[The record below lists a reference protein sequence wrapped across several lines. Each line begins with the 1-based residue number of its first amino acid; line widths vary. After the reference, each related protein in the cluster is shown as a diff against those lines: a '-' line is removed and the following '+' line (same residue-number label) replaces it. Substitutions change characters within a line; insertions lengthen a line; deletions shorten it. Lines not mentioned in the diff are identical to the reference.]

1 MTKEICLY
9 CYQENNSG
17 VKDYHPSCSKKL
29 YGVDKPPI
37 LSYTFSEMSKL
48 AEKVISNSVT
58 VPGVQ
63 AKLSLHLDKKGS
75 RPSKLTLVGL
85 WGDYILKPPTANYPQ
100 LPENEDLSMHLADIF
115 KIKVVPHSLIRL
127 KSGEISYITR
137 RVDRDK
143 KGKLHMEDFC
153 QLSER
158 LTEDKYKASM
168 EQVGKLILK
177 YSSNPLLDAITFFE
191 VTIFSFLTGN
201 ADMHL
206 KNFSLL
212 DYRNGLT
219 GLSPAYDLLSTRL
232 VIPKKEDNEEIAL
245 TLNGRKRNFKLQD
258 FIVFG
263 EKLKMNEK
271 QIQNSFNKFSKQLN
285 KALTFVDLSFLSSDL
300 KKEYSN
306 LIRKRAKL
314 LEL

>member
-1 MTKEICLY
+1 MKNKCLY
-9 CYQENNSG
+9 CYEENNSG
-17 VKDYHPSCSKKL
+17 VLDFHPSCCKKL
-29 YGVDKPPI
+29 FGVVQPPV
-37 LSYTFSEMSKL
+37 LDYTFSEMSDL
-48 AEKVISNSVT
+48 AEQVISNSVT

-75 RPSKLTLVGL
+75 KPSKLTLVGL

-100 LPENEDLSMHLADIF
+100 LPENEDLSMHLAEIF
-115 KIKVVPHSLIRL
+115 KIKVVPHTLIRL
-127 KSGEISYITR
+127 KSGEMAYITK

-143 KGKLHMEDFC
+143 QGKLHMEDFC

-168 EQVGKLILK
+168 EQLGKLILQ
-177 YSSNPLLDAITFFE
+177 YSSSPLLDALNFLE
-191 VTIFSFLTGN
+191 LTIFSFLTGN

-232 VIPKKEDNEEIAL
+232 VIPEKDDNEEMAL
-245 TLNGRKRNFKLQD
+245 TINGRKRKFKLQD
-258 FIVFG
+258 FLVLG
-263 EKLKMNEK
+263 ERLKLTEK
-271 QIQNSFNKFSKQLN
+271 QIQNSVNKFSKQLDN
-285 KALTFVDLSFLSSDL
+285 ALNFIDLSFLSDDL
-300 KKEYSN
+300 KGKYKE
-306 LIRKRAKL
+306 LLRQRAERL
-314 LEL
+314 GL

>member
-1 MTKEICLY
+1 MKNKCLY
-9 CYQENNSG
+9 CYEENNSG
-17 VKDYHPSCSKKL
+17 VLDFHPSCCKKL
-29 YGVDKPPI
+29 FGVVQPPV
-37 LSYTFSEMSKL
+37 LDYTFSEMSDL
-48 AEKVISNSVT
+48 AEQVISNSVT

-75 RPSKLTLVGL
+75 KPSKLTLVGL

-100 LPENEDLSMHLADIF
+100 LPENEDLSMHLAEIF
-115 KIKVVPHSLIRL
+115 KIKVVPHTLIRL
-127 KSGEISYITR
+127 KSGEMAYITK

-143 KGKLHMEDFC
+143 QGKLHMEDFC

-168 EQVGKLILK
+168 EQLGKLILQ
-177 YSSNPLLDAITFFE
+177 YSSSPLLDALNFLE
-191 VTIFSFLTGN
+191 LTIFSFLTGN

-232 VIPKKEDNEEIAL
+232 VIPEKDDNEEMAL
-245 TLNGRKRNFKLQD
+245 TINGRKRKFKLQD
-258 FIVFG
+258 FLVLG
-263 EKLKMNEK
+263 ERLKLTEK
-271 QIQNSFNKFSKQLN
+271 QIQNSVNS
-285 KALTFVDLSFLSSDL
+285 
-300 KKEYSN
+300 
-306 LIRKRAKL
+306 
-314 LEL
+314 

>member
-1 MTKEICLY
+1 MSEKCLY
-9 CYQENNSG
+9 CYQENNSD

-29 YGVDKPPI
+29 YGGEEPPI
-37 LSYTFSEMSKL
+37 LDYSFSEMSKL

-85 WGDYILKPPTANYPQ
+85 WGDYILKPPTAKYPQ

-127 KSGEISYITR
+127 KSNELAYITK

-143 KGKLHMEDFC
+143 KGKMHMEDFC

-177 YSSNPLLDAITFFE
+177 YSSNPLLDALTFFE

-232 VIPKKEDNEEIAL
+232 VVPEKEDNEEMAL
-245 TLNGRKRNFKLQD
+245 TLNGRKRNFKVQD
-258 FIVFG
+258 FLVFG
-263 EKLKMNEK
+263 ERLKLTEK
-271 QIQNSFNKFSKQLN
+271 QVQNSLTKFSKQLDKVLN
-285 KALTFVDLSFLSSDL
+285 FVDFSFLSADF
-300 KKEYSN
+300 KEEYKE
-306 LIRKRAKL
+306 LIQKRAER